1 MPSIR
6 TIISFVLLGIIILYI
21 VPASTIKNIP
31 MAEPLG
37 LLNVQ
42 VGVKDTIT
50 QLVHSLREVIQIFI
64 GDFIQ
69 DMLNEAQ
76 IGTQK
81 GLEGSE

>member
-1 MPSIR
+1 
-6 TIISFVLLGIIILYI
+6 
-21 VPASTIKNIP
+21 

-50 QLVHSLREVIQIFI
+50 QLVHSVQEVIQIFI